1 METELATRPLPWVQ
15 ENHPP
20 HEKLFTQS
28 RDGAN
33 RDLRMQ
39 KSWALKLGKIVVKT
53 EDWGLIL
60 VLLVNETFKTKIE
73 FNGREYASADEMPVA
88 VRVAYERA
96 FHETPALHS
105 GARLA
110 AKLKAKI
117 ILNDTEFNHA
127 GEMSVDDRHLYH
139 EALEAVF
146 PPGIVVSTAEARS
159 VTETRKVTQRKML
172 LVVFLVS
179 VLAGAVY
186 LWLHGLFG

>member
-1 METELATRPLPWVQ
+1 V
-15 ENHPP
+15 
-20 HEKLFTQS
+20 S
-28 RDGAN
+28 
-33 RDLRMQ
+33 
-39 KSWALKLGKIVVKT
+39 
-53 EDWGLIL
+53 
-60 VLLVNETFKTKIE
+60 ETFNSKIQ
-73 FNGREYASADEMPVA
+73 FNGHDYASADEMPVD

-96 FHETPALHS
+96 IHETPALHS

-146 PPGIVVSTAEARS
+146 PPGIVISTAEAQS

-172 LVVFLVS
+172 LIGFFVS
-179 VLAGAVY
+179 VLAGAAY
-186 LWLHGLFG
+186 LWLHGLFR

>member
-1 METELATRPLPWVQ
+1 LISV
-15 ENHPP
+15 
-20 HEKLFTQS
+20 
-28 RDGAN
+28 
-33 RDLRMQ
+33 
-39 KSWALKLGKIVVKT
+39 
-53 EDWGLIL
+53 IL
-60 VLLVNETFKTKIE
+60 VSETFNSKIQ
-73 FNGREYASADEMPVA
+73 FNGHDYASADEMPVN

-96 FHETPALHS
+96 IHETPALHS

-146 PPGIVVSTAEARS
+146 PPGIVISTAEAQS

-172 LVVFLVS
+172 LIGFFVS
-179 VLAGAVY
+179 VLAGAAY
-186 LWLHGLFG
+186 LWLHGLFR

>member
-1 METELATRPLPWVQ
+1 
-15 ENHPP
+15 
-20 HEKLFTQS
+20 
-28 RDGAN
+28 
-33 RDLRMQ
+33 
-39 KSWALKLGKIVVKT
+39 
-53 EDWGLIL
+53 
-60 VLLVNETFKTKIE
+60 VNDRFKTKIQ
-73 FNGREYASADEMPVA
+73 FNGHEYASADDMPVD

-96 FHETPALHS
+96 IHETPALHS

-117 ILNDTEFNHA
+117 IVNDTEFDHA

-146 PPGIVVSTAEARS
+146 PPGIVISTAEARS
-159 VTETRKVTQRKML
+159 VTETRKVTQRKTL

-179 VLAGAVY
+179 LLAGGVY

>member
-1 METELATRPLPWVQ
+1 M
-15 ENHPP
+15 
-20 HEKLFTQS
+20 
-28 RDGAN
+28 
-33 RDLRMQ
+33 
-39 KSWALKLGKIVVKT
+39 
-53 EDWGLIL
+53 IL
-60 VLLVNETFKTKIE
+60 VLLVSETFNSKIQ
-73 FNGREYASADEMPVA
+73 FNGHDYASADEMPVD

-96 FHETPALHS
+96 IHETPALHS

-146 PPGIVVSTAEARS
+146 PPGIVISTAEAQS

-172 LVVFLVS
+172 LIGFFVS
-179 VLAGAVY
+179 VLAGAAY
-186 LWLHGLFG
+186 LWLHGLFR